1 MKWEF
6 LINPNSYE
14 SESSSHAMP
23 KRKATKKQLRNLA
36 KGRAIRKRNLLKK
49 RKRKRRT
56 KPKRKM
62 AKRRR
67 TGDTLT
73 GGSRDVNPQFMN
85 MFVAQTIANTI
96 VEGCF
101 NTPVVRIPGPGGR
114 VTIMELL
121 KVYWMAHTWVPA
133 VAGLINQQQ
142 YMSISSVP
150 QGTLNMPEYSEP
162 NVICQSML
170 MQSTAFTAG
179 GTVHS
184 HEQHMQEIDLTDG
197 AGHGVLYAGDRI
209 YLQAETYAMAA
220 TLVDFPVKLLY
231 RFKTVSLTEYVG
243 IVQSQ
248 Q

>member
-36 KGRAIRKRNLLKK
+36 KGRAIRKSNLLKK
-49 RKRKRRT
+49 RRQKRRA

-67 TGDTLT
+67 TDGSLT
-73 GGSRDVNPQFMN
+73 GGTGDVNPQYFN
-85 MFVAQTIANTI
+85 MTLTQLNPNALTEAA
-96 VEGCF
+96 F
-101 NTPVVRIPGPGGR
+101 NTPVVRLPGPSGR

-121 KVYWMAHTWVPA
+121 KVYWMAVGWSP
-133 VAGLINQQQ
+133 GLAAILTQSQ
-142 YMSISSVP
+142 YMSLSSVP
-150 QGTLNMPEYSEP
+150 MGIIAIANLSEP
-162 NVICQSML
+162 NVIAQL
-170 MQSTAFTAG
+170 NIQQTIAWTAAG
-179 GTVHS
+179 SLADSQDHLVS
-184 HEQHMQEIDLTDG
+184 VDLTDG
-197 AGHGVLYAGDRI
+197 AGHGILFAGDRI
-209 YLQAETYAMAA
+209 YMQISTANMVGNKA
-220 TLVDFPVKLLY
+220 FHVKILY